1 MDDIVS
7 RIIGQRTPKG
17 EDDLIPTGAKEIG
30 VDDDDKE
37 DSSGE
42 SKPAQ
47 PVEGAKEPLL
57 EPVLALV
64 APDATPK
71 AAEPLHPSQIPEP
84 TEKPVPEPSA
94 AQPSVQDK
102 SAQALRAMMGG
113 GSKPASAM
121 TVMTGQA
128 ESKVPV
134 ASTLPAGI
142 TGAPSFAIPTPTATP
157 TATAT
162 PAPTLLESNSKTF
175 SPAPP
180 VNVDIA
186 KTMDVYRQFVRF

>member
-17 EDDLIPTGAKEIG
+17 EDDLIPAEAKEIG
-30 VDDDDKE
+30 VDDDKE

-42 SKPAQ
+42 SKPAS

-84 TEKPVPEPSA
+84 APEPSA
-94 AQPSVQDK
+94 AQSEPLGQDG
-102 SAQALRAMMGG
+102 SAQAIRAMMGG

-128 ESKVPV
+128 ESKA
-134 ASTLPAGI
+134 ASTLPLGI
-142 TGAPSFAIPTPTATP
+142 EEAPTFAIPTPAARAAAIAP
-157 TATAT
+157 TAV
-162 PAPTLLESNSKTF
+162 LVESNSKTF

-180 VNVDIA
+180 ANVDIA
-186 KTMDVYRQFVRF
+186 KTMDVYRQFARF